1 MSPRT
6 VPESQ
11 AAPAVL
17 MIRPANFAANPET
30 LASNAF
36 QKTSSGGDLRQ
47 QARAEF
53 DALAQALQAAGVTVE
68 VFEDRSEPVLPDA
81 TFPNNWVS
89 FHADGSAWLYPMLA
103 ANRRAERRAD
113 ILESLKSERGYR
125 LERVEDLS
133 AAEREGRYLEGT
145 GSLVLDRPHRVAYAC
160 LSPRTDAGLIQ
171 EWARRSDYAPVTF
184 HAADAE
190 GRPLYHTN
198 VMLCIGERFA
208 VLCLESIADPAERE
222 QVGRRLRETGHEI
235 VLISLAQMESFA
247 GNMLEIASHQGG
259 TVLALSTRA
268 ARSLTGAQRAA
279 LSKHARLVSSPIDTI
294 EDSAGGSVRCM
305 LAEIFLPHS

>member
-36 QKTSSGGDLRQ
+36 QKTSPGGDLRQ

-53 DALAQALQAAGVTVE
+53 DALAQSLQAAGVRVE
-68 VFEDRSEPVLPDA
+68 VFEDRTEPVLPDA

-171 EWARRSDYAPVTF
+171 EWARRVGYEPVTF

-222 QVGRRLRETGHEI
+222 QVGKRLRETGHEI

-247 GNMLEIASHQGG
+247 GNMLEIASRQGG

-268 ARSLTGAQRAA
+268 ARSLTSAQRAA
-279 LSKHARLVSSPIDTI
+279 LSKHARLVSSSIDTI
-294 EDSAGGSVRCM
+294 EDCAGGSVRCM
-305 LAEIFLPHS
+305 LAEIFLPHP